1 MEIVNPIR
9 DKKKIED
16 MKAVLAS
23 TEKGK
28 RNVLLFTLGINTA
41 YRISD
46 LGRLK
51 LSDVLMVSRQK
62 VVAKERLQM
71 KEKKTSKN
79 NSIIISSKLRNQL
92 MEYVREEFPEQLANQ
107 EFDTYLFPSRKG
119 MNKPLSRQG
128 LWLIISDAA
137 KRVGLKN
144 IGTHSMRKTF
154 GYFLYSKNN
163 IPIEI
168 IQSLLNHS
176 SAKETLRYIGI
187 TQEDKDTAVMSLDL

>member
-92 MEYVREEFPEQLANQ
+92 MDYVKEEFPEQLVTHD
-107 EFDTYLFPSRKG
+107 FDTYLFPSRKG
-119 MNKPLSRQG
+119 VNQPLSRQG

-168 IQSLLNHS
+168 IPVTTQSLFSEGNI
-176 SAKETLRYIGI
+176 TLYWNNARR
-187 TQEDKDTAVMSLDL
+187 

>member
-71 KEKKTSKN
+71 KEKKTGKN
-79 NSIIISSKLRNQL
+79 NSVIISSKLRNQV

-107 EFDTYLFPSRKG
+107 DFDTYLFPSRKG
-119 MNKPLSRQG
+119 VNKPLSRQG
-128 LWLIISDAA
+128 LWLIISNAA

-154 GYFLYSKNN
+154 GYFLYSKNS

-168 IQSLLNHS
+168 IQDLLNHS

>member
-79 NSIIISSKLRNQL
+79 NSIII
-92 MEYVREEFPEQLANQ
+92 
-107 EFDTYLFPSRKG
+107 
-119 MNKPLSRQG
+119 
-128 LWLIISDAA
+128 
-137 KRVGLKN
+137 
-144 IGTHSMRKTF
+144 
-154 GYFLYSKNN
+154 
-163 IPIEI
+163 
-168 IQSLLNHS
+168 
-176 SAKETLRYIGI
+176 
-187 TQEDKDTAVMSLDL
+187 

>member
-62 VVAKERLQM
+62 VVAKEPLQM

-79 NSIIISSKLRNQL
+79 NSIIISSKLRN
-92 MEYVREEFPEQLANQ
+92 
-107 EFDTYLFPSRKG
+107 
-119 MNKPLSRQG
+119 
-128 LWLIISDAA
+128 
-137 KRVGLKN
+137 
-144 IGTHSMRKTF
+144 
-154 GYFLYSKNN
+154 
-163 IPIEI
+163 
-168 IQSLLNHS
+168 
-176 SAKETLRYIGI
+176 
-187 TQEDKDTAVMSLDL
+187 